1 VHRLALYALQYQ
13 QRQGTLQVIATRT
26 DHFGSPI
33 DFYGRMRLYG
43 SLVKDEI
50 GKRWGKSFSAAKP
63 QPLRIN
69 SLLSVMGR
77 RILLKQYRNLFTRL
91 LF

>member
-1 VHRLALYALQYQ
+1 
-13 QRQGTLQVIATRT
+13 
-26 DHFGSPI
+26 
-33 DFYGRMRLYG
+33 MRLYG